1 MRDLLEMTVNGDG
14 QRAASAKA
22 ATLIEALPWLT
33 RFHGRTVVIKYG
45 GHAMEDETLRA
56 TFAQDLVFLRYA
68 GLRPVV
74 VHGGGP
80 QITEELD
87 RRGVESTF
95 TAGLRVTTPETMEI
109 VRMVLSGK
117 VNKDLVG
124 LINRHGPFA
133 VGMSGEDAGTFT
145 AIRKAALVDGE
156 AVDIGMVGE
165 IVATDCGA
173 IEALLADGRIPVIS
187 SVAAGQDGEVYNVN
201 ADTAAA
207 ALAVALGAVKLVVL
221 TDVAGLYRDWP
232 SSAEVISQLTARELE
247 LLLPGLSAGMI
258 PKMEACLTAVH
269 GGVPQAHVLD
279 GRLSHAILLEI
290 FTDSGIGTMVIPEEG
305 NQS

>member
-1 MRDLLEMTVNGDG
+1 MTLAEGRVAD
-14 QRAASAKA
+14 ASAKA
-22 ATLIEALPWLT
+22 ATLIEALPWLH
-33 RFHGRTVVIKYG
+33 RFHGQTVVIKYG
-45 GHAMEDETLRA
+45 GHAMIEETLRA
-56 TFAQDLVFLRYA
+56 AFAQDLVFLRYA

-133 VGMSGEDAGTFT
+133 LGLSGEDAGTFT
-145 AIRKAALVDGE
+145 AIRKAAVVDGE
-156 AVDIGMVGE
+156 TVDIGMVGE

-173 IEALLADGRIPVIS
+173 IKALLADGRIPVVS

-207 ALAVALGAVKLVVL
+207 ALAVALGAAKLVVL

-232 SSAEVISQLTARELE
+232 SSAEVISQLTAPELE

-290 FTDSGIGTMVIPEEG
+290 FTDSGVGTMVIPGEG
-305 NQS
+305 VHP

>member
-1 MRDLLEMTVNGDG
+1 MTVNGDG

-33 RFHGRTVVIKYG
+33 RFHGQTVVIKYG
-45 GHAMEDETLRA
+45 GHAMEDEALRLA
-56 TFAQDLVFLRYA
+56 FAQDLVFLHYA

-80 QITEELD
+80 QITEQLD
-87 RRGVESTF
+87 RLGLESIF
-95 TAGLRVTTPETMEI
+95 TAGLRVTTPETMEV

-117 VNKDLVG
+117 VNKELVG
-124 LINRHGPFA
+124 QINRHGPFA

-145 AIRKAALVDGE
+145 AIRKAAVVDGE
-156 AVDIGMVGE
+156 QVDIGMVGE

-173 IEALLADGRIPVIS
+173 IEALLADGRIPVVS
-187 SVAAGQDGEVYNVN
+187 SVAGGQDGEVYNVN

-232 SSAEVISQLTARELE
+232 SSAEVISQLTVPELE

-258 PKMEACLTAVH
+258 PKMEACLTAVR

-290 FTDSGIGTMVIPEEG
+290 FTDSGIGTMVIPAEPDEG
-305 NQS
+305 VHP